1 MHKRYVKPEKNFSSL
16 NVIDK
21 CLYLLFFKLEIMK
34 WIGILLVGL
43 LVSTSA
49 FTQGG
54 QKRIQVAI
62 LFDTSNSMDGLID
75 QAKSRIWAI
84 VNTLTTL
91 RYQGE
96 VPIIEIALYDYGND
110 NISSEVN
117 YVRQINSFTTNLDL
131 LSQNLF
137 GLATRGGQEY
147 CGAAIGQALKDLSWT
162 NSPTDLRVIY
172 IAGNEPFNQGKVS
185 YKDVCKLAVSKDIQ
199 VNTIYCGEYQQ
210 GITEFWYD
218 GAQLGKGEYSNI
230 NSNLQVRNYVTPHD
244 ELINRYN
251 DSLNRTYM
259 EYGYEGVSM
268 KENQIKQD
276 KNAENMS
283 MSVKA
288 ERAAVKSKAAYNN
301 ASWDIVDGVNNAK
314 VDLKKLKDEELPEEL
329 KGKTEEEKKVIIQQ
343 KSEERKKYQQKI
355 GELSQL
361 RNADIEEQKK
371 KESSSTTADFG
382 SEVTKQIINL
392 SSKKGY
398 TIVKE

>member
-1 MHKRYVKPEKNFSSL
+1 
-16 NVIDK
+16 
-21 CLYLLFFKLEIMK
+21 MK

-43 LVSTSA
+43 LFSTSSFA
-49 FTQGG
+49 QGG

-96 VPIIEIALYDYGND
+96 VPVIEIALYDYGND

-117 YVRQINSFTTNLDL
+117 YVRQINSFTMNLDL

-137 GLATRGGQEY
+137 GLTTRGGQEY
-147 CGAAIGQALKDLSWT
+147 CGAVIGQALKDLSWT
-162 NSPTDLRVIY
+162 NSPTDLRVLY
-172 IAGNEPFNQGKVS
+172 IAGNEPFNQGKIS
-185 YKDVCKLAVSKDIQ
+185 YKDVCKLAANKDIQ
-199 VNTIYCGEYQQ
+199 VNTIYCGDYQQ

-259 EYGYEGVSM
+259 GYGYEGVSM
-268 KENQIKQD
+268 KENQITQD

-329 KGKTEEEKKVIIQQ
+329 KGKTEDEKKAIIQQ

-361 RNADIEEQKK
+361 RNTDIEEQKK
-371 KESSSTTADFG
+371 KESGSTTADFG

-398 TIVKE
+398 TIVTE

>member
-1 MHKRYVKPEKNFSSL
+1 
-16 NVIDK
+16 
-21 CLYLLFFKLEIMK
+21 MK
-34 WIGILLVGL
+34 WVGIFMVASFL
-43 LVSTSA
+43 
-49 FTQGG
+49 FTNSFAQSG

-96 VPIIEIALYDYGND
+96 VPVIEIALYDYGND

-137 GLATRGGQEY
+137 ALSTRGGQEY
-147 CGAAIGQALKDLSWT
+147 CGAVIGQALKDLAWT
-162 NSPTDLRVIY
+162 NSPTDLRVLY
-172 IAGNEPFNQGKVS
+172 IAGNEPFNQGKIS
-185 YKDVCKLAVSKDIQ
+185 YKDVCKIAGNKDIQ
-199 VNTIYCGEYQQ
+199 INTIYCGDYQQ

-244 ELINRYN
+244 DLINRYN
-251 DSLNRTYM
+251 DSLNRTYLG
-259 EYGYEGVSM
+259 YGEQGIVM
-268 KENQIKQD
+268 KENQISQD
-276 KNAENMS
+276 ENAERMAP
-283 MSVKA
+283 SVKV

-301 ASWDIVDGVNNAK
+301 ASWDLVDGVNNAA
-314 VDLKKLKDEELPEEL
+314 VDLKTLKDSELPDEL
-329 KGKTEEEKKVIIQQ
+329 KGKSEEEKKVIIA
-343 KSEERKKYQQKI
+343 KKAEERKIYQEKI
-355 GELSQL
+355 KELSAK
-361 RNADIEEQKK
+361 RSVDIEEQKK
-371 KESSSTTADFG
+371 KEASTATEADFG

-392 SSKKGY
+392 SSTKGY
-398 TIVKE
+398 TVVKE